1 MLDNRIRV
9 GGVMLTPLE
18 AAFVSHAIDRGM
30 IGPGELTKS
39 FERELAATHGYKH
52 CICLN
57 SGQSALMV
65 ALEVLRLQNGRVLKV
80 AVPAITYISS
90 LAAVVQ
96 SGNDPLLVD
105 VHQEVHAEMDYD
117 QVPPEAD
124 IVLPV
129 HLFGAAIKRAYPF
142 KNICVEDACEAC
154 YAPGVGHAPIL
165 CTSFYS
171 SHTVTTGMGGAI
183 MCNDDDFYFKC
194 WQLVNHG
201 RIKHDDYT
209 STANLKD
216 RFTFDEIGYS
226 LKYADLNAAMG
237 LAQHFNRD
245 NIIEARQYIG
255 VLLTQ
260 KLQDLGFQQ
269 GLNLMSV
276 EDNTYMMF
284 PILLDQGMDRDR
296 VVDILNTNNIETR
309 MLMPITTQPVVKK
322 LFGDDDIEDKFPNAK
337 FLNNYGFYIGSHP
350 MMSDEDTDQIATVIK
365 EAIQ

>member
-1 MLDNRIRV
+1 MLDNKIRV

-30 IGPGELTKS
+30 IGPGGLTKS
-39 FERELAATHGYKH
+39 FERELAAVHGYKH
-52 CICLN
+52 CLCLN
-57 SGQSALMV
+57 SGQSALMI
-65 ALEVLRLQNGRVLKV
+65 ALQALRLQNGRSLNV

-96 SGNDPLLVD
+96 SQNTPVLVD
-105 VHQEVHAEMDYD
+105 VHREVHAEMDYD
-117 QVPPEAD
+117 QMPEDVD
-124 IVLPV
+124 IVMPV
-129 HLFGAAIKRAYPF
+129 HLFGAAVKRNYPF
-142 KNICVEDACEAC
+142 KNISVEDACEAC
-154 YAPGVGHAPIL
+154 YAPGVGFGPIL

-171 SHTVTTGMGGAI
+171 SHTITTGMGGAI
-183 MCNDDDFYFKC
+183 MCNDDDLYFKC

-209 STANLKD
+209 DAANLKD

-226 LKYADLNAAMG
+226 LKYADINAALG
-237 LAQHFNRD
+237 LAQHYNRD

-255 VLLTQ
+255 LLLTQ
-260 KLQDLGFQQ
+260 KLQELGFEQDKHV
-269 GLNLMSV
+269 MPI

-296 VVDILNTNNIETR
+296 IVDVLNQNNIETR
-309 MLMPITTQPVVKK
+309 MLMPITTQPVVKR
-322 LFGDDDIEDKFPNAK
+322 LFGPDVEDRYPNAK
-337 FLNNYGFYIGSHP
+337 FLNKHGFYIGCHP
-350 MMSDEDTDQIATVIK
+350 MMSDESVDHIAAVIK